1 MGLMAAAAGC
11 RREAPKTAGPPPGEP
26 PAFGVAPAVGPRVS
40 PSTFAEAEK
49 LMQVELSAAE
59 REVAAANWRSAMAPL
74 YERRAGLRRIA
85 LAPSLAPG

>member
-1 MGLMAAAAGC
+1 
-11 RREAPKTAGPPPGEP
+11 
-26 PAFGVAPAVGPRVS
+26 
-40 PSTFAEAEK
+40 
-49 LMQVELSAAE
+49 VELSAAE